1 MPAVASPIRQ
11 TKGSFENKFGQMEG
25 ESWPTPSDYD
35 VLVRLDEPRRALT
48 GSATVRYRNNSR
60 DALPYLWLLLDQN

>member
-1 MPAVASPIRQ
+1 
-11 TKGSFENKFGQMEG
+11 MEG